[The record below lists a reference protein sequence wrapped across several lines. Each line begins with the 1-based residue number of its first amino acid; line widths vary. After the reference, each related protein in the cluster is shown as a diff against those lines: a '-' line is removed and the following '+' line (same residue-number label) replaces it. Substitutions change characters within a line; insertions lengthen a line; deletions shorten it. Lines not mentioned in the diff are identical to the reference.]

1 MRKSLS
7 HTKKARQ
14 VTEPNPAEH
23 EITVKPLN
31 EDQAHQVDE
40 FLLRSQALIERMRKR
55 TKGKPLTS
63 SWQLI
68 RQNREDRFKEL

>member
-1 MRKSLS
+1 MKKALS
-7 HTKKARQ
+7 HTKEVRE

-40 FLLRSQALIERMRKR
+40 FLLRSQALIARMKKR
-55 TKGKPLTS
+55 TNGKPLPS

-68 RQNREDRFKEL
+68 HQDREDRFKEL